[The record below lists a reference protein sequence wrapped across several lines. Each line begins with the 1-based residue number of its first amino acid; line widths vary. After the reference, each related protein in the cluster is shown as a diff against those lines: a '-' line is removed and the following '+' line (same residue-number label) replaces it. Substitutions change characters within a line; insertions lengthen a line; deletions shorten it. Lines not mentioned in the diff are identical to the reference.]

1 MVLPAPKKPEK
12 TEPQPVNDRIRDV
25 YGGEKIDNMQRL
37 KDSQRYITL
46 STEMMDDDSIVEL
59 LEKFPTYNRDKDV
72 AERLRNF
79 KKTESN
85 HNIPI
90 EKGREGQTVSFM

>member
-1 MVLPAPKKPEK
+1 
-12 TEPQPVNDRIRDV
+12 
-25 YGGEKIDNMQRL
+25 
-37 KDSQRYITL
+37 
-46 STEMMDDDSIVEL
+46 MDDDSIVEL

-72 AERLRNF
+72 VERLRNF

-85 HNIPI
+85 HNINI